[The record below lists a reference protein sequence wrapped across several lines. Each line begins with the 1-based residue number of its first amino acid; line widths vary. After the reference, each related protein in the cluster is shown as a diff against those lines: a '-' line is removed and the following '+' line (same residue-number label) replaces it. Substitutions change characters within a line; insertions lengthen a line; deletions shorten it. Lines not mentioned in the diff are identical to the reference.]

1 MIDHMTPADRL
12 GTSIEAKR
20 AAAVAYLRSR
30 GKYIVDPGCEW
41 RPTNVDNTDVR
52 RTIVLAGVESIT
64 AECVKRA
71 AAWQTT

>member
-30 GKYIVDPGCEW
+30 GKYIVDPGCAW
-41 RPTNVDNTDVR
+41 TPTNAANTDVR
-52 RTIVLAGVESIT
+52 RTIVQAGVESIT

-71 AAWQTT
+71 AACQTT